1 VTVFE
6 HPRCGDDHRLPGAG
20 RGLPCGQ
27 RRGAD
32 PAQGP
37 TSWNSCSRLGLGCR
51 HVSRSPNR
59 SDVGSCADA
68 GYYALVP
75 PLSVGEHT
83 IRIQGT
89 LDTFMVDVTY
99 HITVAPRR

>member
-1 VTVFE
+1 
-6 HPRCGDDHRLPGAG
+6 
-20 RGLPCGQ
+20 
-27 RRGAD
+27 
-32 PAQGP
+32 
-37 TSWNSCSRLGLGCR
+37 
-51 HVSRSPNR
+51 
-59 SDVGSCADA
+59 VGSCADA